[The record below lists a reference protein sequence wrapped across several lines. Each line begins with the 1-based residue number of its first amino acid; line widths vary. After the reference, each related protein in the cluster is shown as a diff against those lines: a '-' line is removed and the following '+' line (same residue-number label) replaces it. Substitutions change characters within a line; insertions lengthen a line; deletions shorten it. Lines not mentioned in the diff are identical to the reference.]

1 MPQTLKKPAIVL
13 ETVMLQPMTVLYIKD
28 TTAIGKQNKTVQ
40 KDFDA
45 LLNFISKHALKA
57 GRIMAFYL
65 NFQNPLLL
73 EAAVE
78 IDKLPAELTGNIN
91 AKKTEGGLA
100 IIAHYT
106 GPYQKMGIAYNAIT
120 SMMDEN
126 KKLPKGLPFEVYIND
141 AATIKNKQQLQT
153 DIYQLLK

>member
-45 LLNFISKHALKA
+45 LFNFISKHALKA

-120 SMMDEN
+120 SMMDKN

>member
-1 MPQTLKKPAIVL
+1 MPHTLKKPAIVL

>member
-1 MPQTLKKPAIVL
+1 MPHTLKKPAIVL

-141 AATIKNKQQLQT
+141 AATVKNKQQLQT
-153 DIYQLLK
+153 DIYQLLQ

>member
-13 ETVMLQPMTVLYIKD
+13 ETIMLQPMTVLYIKD

-45 LLNFISKHALKA
+45 LFSFISKHALKA

>member
-141 AATIKNKQQLQT
+141 AATVKNKQQLQT
-153 DIYQLLK
+153 DIYQLLQ